1 MTHRRPG
8 LHAATASAVAQG
20 LARAAPLV
28 DAHRDSSCAPRG
40 ESSGAHART
49 QPELPMTRLS
59 VAVSIVLAASAGA
72 LAAPVHAAVAAA
84 EPVAL
89 QCGRLFDARSGKI
102 LSARTVVVR
111 EGKIEKILDGRSE
124 APGARAIDLSQH
136 TCTPGWTDLHVH
148 MSSQSSPQSYSEG
161 FRLDGTDF
169 AFRSVGYAK
178 KTLLAGFTSVRD
190 LGGEVAPHLR
200 DAINQGLVDGPRI
213 WAAGKSIATTGGHAD
228 PTNGYNDA
236 LSHLIGP
243 PGPTEGVI
251 NSIDD
256 ARQAVRQRYK
266 EGSDVIKIT
275 ATGGV
280 LSYARSGDAPQF
292 TVEEVKAI
300 VDTAK
305 DYGYRVAAHAHG
317 TEGMKRAVLGG
328 VTSIEHGTYMDAEVM
343 SLMKQKGA
351 WYVPTIY
358 AGRFVADK
366 AKLEGYFPEVV
377 RPKAARIGALI
388 QQTAANAYKN
398 GVKIAFGTD
407 MGVGPHGDNARE
419 FLYMVEAGIPASVAL
434 QAATIRAAEVLGV
447 DDQGVIEAGKRADI
461 VAVKGDPV
469 EDINTVMNVDFVMKD
484 GQVYKQAL

>member
-1 MTHRRPG
+1 MRLLPF
-8 LHAATASAVAQG
+8 LALLATAPAF
-20 LARAAPLV
+20 AAP
-28 DAHRDSSCAPRG
+28 P
-40 ESSGAHART
+40 T
-49 QPELPMTRLS
+49 
-59 VAVSIVLAASAGA
+59 
-72 LAAPVHAAVAAA
+72 
-84 EPVAL
+84 PVAL
-89 QCGRLFDARSGKI
+89 QCGQLFDARSGK
-102 LSARTVVVR
+102 LLDARTVVVR
-111 EGKIEKILDGRSE
+111 DGKISEVLTGRVE
-124 APGARAIDLSQH
+124 LPGMQAIDLSSH

-148 MSSQSSPQSYSEG
+148 LGDQSSPKSYEEE
-161 FRLDGTDF
+161 FRLDNIDF
-169 AFRSVGYAK
+169 AYRSVGYAR

-228 PTNGYNDA
+228 PSNGYNST

-251 NSIDD
+251 NSVDD

-266 EGSDVIKIT
+266 DGSDVIKIT
-275 ATGGV
+275 ATAGV
-280 LSYARSGDAPQF
+280 LSYAKSGDAPQF

-300 VDTAK
+300 VDTAR

-328 VTSIEHGTYMDAEVM
+328 VTTIEHGTYMTDEVM
-343 SLMKQKGA
+343 ALMKQKGT

-358 AGRFVADK
+358 AGRFVAEK
-366 AKLEGYFPEVV
+366 AKLDDYFPDVV

-388 QQTAANAYKN
+388 QATAARAYKA
-398 GVKIAFGTD
+398 GVKIGFGTD

-419 FLYMVEAGIPASVAL
+419 FIYMVEAGIPAAYAL

-461 VAVKGDPV
+461 VAMPGDPLA
-469 EDINTVMNVDFVMKD
+469 DISAVTGVDFVMKD
-484 GQVYKQAL
+484 GVVYRQPGSAQPSDLRP

>member
-1 MTHRRPG
+1 MLKPIVLT
-8 LHAATASAVAQG
+8 LAA
-20 LARAAPLV
+20 
-28 DAHRDSSCAPRG
+28 
-40 ESSGAHART
+40 
-49 QPELPMTRLS
+49 
-59 VAVSIVLAASAGA
+59 VLAAQ
-72 LAAPVHAAVAAA
+72 AAHAA
-84 EPVAL
+84 EPARAL
-89 QCGRLFDARSGKI
+89 QCGNLFDSRSGK
-102 LSARTVVVR
+102 LLDAHTVVVR
-111 EGKIEKILDGRSE
+111 DGKVAQVL
-124 APGARAIDLSQH
+124 PGTVNVPDAQAVDLSGH
-136 TCTPGWTDLHVH
+136 TCSPGWTDLHVH
-148 MSSQSSPQSYSEG
+148 LGSQSSPQSYSEG
-161 FRLDGTDF
+161 FRLDEVDF
-169 AFRSVGYAK
+169 AFRAVGFAN
-178 KTLLAGFTSVRD
+178 KTLMAGFTSVRD
-190 LGGEVAPHLR
+190 LGGEVSPHLR

-280 LSYARSGDAPQF
+280 LSYAKSGDAPQF

-317 TEGMKRAVLGG
+317 EEGMRRAVLGG
-328 VTSIEHGTYMDAEVM
+328 VTSIEHGTYMSDDVM
-343 SLMKQKGA
+343 KLMKQHGT

-366 AKLEGYFPEVV
+366 AKIDGYFPEVV
-377 RPKAARIGALI
+377 RPKAQRIGAMI
-388 QQTAANAYKN
+388 QDTAAKAYKN

-419 FLYMVEAGIPASVAL
+419 FIYMVEAGIPAPVAL
-434 QAATIRAAEVLGV
+434 QAATTRAAEVLGV

-461 VAVKGDPV
+461 VAVPGNPV
-469 EDINTVMNVDFVMKD
+469 QDINAVMKVAFGMKD
-484 GQVYKQAL
+484 GVVYKSL